1 MNNPIK
7 SIVLILLGLV
17 AGIGIGVGIAGT
29 NLFRHARNSSTPYG
43 VKPESPVTIQ
53 ATSEITEKYYRDKL
67 DSLAT
72 VNDQLRKEI
81 STTKSAIRLQR
92 YNNDVLNQLVD
103 TLISHTNAATDTAIK
118 LQDCDS
124 LTAAVTDMMIVTA
137 QKDSLYDSL
146 VTSLQAQV
154 MVKDEGL
161 QLQQQAYNAL
171 KLFFEQSIAQ
181 QDVLHS
187 RNLLLERQNH
197 RQVIRSRVLSTGIV
211 LLTGIVTYNIIRH

>member
-7 SIVLILLGLV
+7 SIVFILLGFT
-17 AGIGIGVGIAGT
+17 AGIGMAGT
-29 NLFRHARNSSTPYG
+29 NLFSHMRHSAMNNG
-43 VKPESPVTIQ
+43 LKPEPAATIQ
-53 ATSEITEKYYRDKL
+53 ATSAIAETYYRDKL
-67 DSLAT
+67 DSLAV
-72 VNDQLRKEI
+72 VNDQLGKQV
-81 STTKSAIRLQR
+81 SATNAAIRRQR

-103 TLISHTNAATDTAIK
+103 TLISHANAATDTAIK

-146 VTSLQAQV
+146 VTALQAQV
-154 MVKDEGL
+154 AVKDDGL
-161 QLQQQAYNAL
+161 QLQQQAHNAL

-187 RNLLLERQNH
+187 QNLLLERQNH
-197 RQVIRSRVLSTGIV
+197 RQVIRSRILSTGIV
-211 LLTGIVTYNIIRH
+211 LLTGVLSYSIIRH